1 MELGNQR
8 KIWDREYKKRGSLW
22 RGSSIDSIDDEI
34 LVPALNNG
42 CGNGKDVNKIDGVLG
57 LDFSI
62 NALKLYKLKN
72 KNVVCGNMLVLP
84 FKDRVFRSVLFLH
97 SLDHLLKEERNRA
110 INEAKRVLQKNG
122 LMFIRVFSIK
132 DFRYGKGKEIEENS
146 FVRGNGIITHY
157 FKDDELYFEDFEI
170 IYMKHLIY
178 HLKINGEKKE
188 RNEILIKYVLS
199 K

>member
-8 KIWDREYKKRGSLW
+8 RIWDREYKKRGRLW